1 VSLASLI
8 SKPCQIIRRLPGT
21 TTDEYG
27 RDIPNEVIVD
37 TVCEIQKMPRR
48 TEGEAPAEDELSDTL
63 WHLFL
68 PSGTEIRTG
77 DAVIFE
83 GWRYEMVGDPWDA
96 RTGSPRVWHVEATL
110 RRTAATGDE
119 D

>member
-1 VSLASLI
+1 MSPASLI
-8 SKPCQIIRRLPGT
+8 SKPCRIVRRLPGT
-21 TTDEYG
+21 RTDPYG
-27 RDIPNEVIVD
+27 REIPNEQIVD
-37 TVCEIQKMPRR
+37 TVCEIQRMPRR
-48 TEGEAPAEDELSDTL
+48 TDGEPAAGGEVSDTL

-83 GWRYEMVGDPWDA
+83 GASYEMVGDPWDA
-96 RTGSPRVWHVEATL
+96 RTGSPRMWHVEATL
-110 RRTAATGDE
+110 RRTAGSEDE